1 MVGGF
6 LNRLNNLGGRIMRV
20 LEKILEEF
28 IGACLKQED
37 SIKRGDSK
45 TGNKQYRIIQGI
57 RRDLKEN
64 PNYGLE
70 KLSPFLEHPSAN
82 VRLTTAFTLIP
93 ILPEQAKE
101 VLQELAAGRGT
112 IAFNAEMTL
121 SEWEKGNLKFED

>member
-1 MVGGF
+1 
-6 LNRLNNLGGRIMRV
+6 MRA

-28 IGACLKQED
+28 VEACLKQED

-70 KLSPFLEHPSAN
+70 KLIPFLEHSSAN
-82 VRLTTAFTLIP
+82 VRLTAAFTLIP
-93 ILPEQAKE
+93 ILPEQAKT
-101 VLQELAAGRGT
+101 VLKALAIGRGT

-121 SEWEKGNLKFED
+121 AEWEKGNLKFD